1 MTTPRVL
8 EVRAKILKKNDELA
22 RSMRAEFARAG
33 VFVANLVSSPGS
45 GKTELL
51 TRTLSQLITSYGVA
65 AVVGDLATDNDARR
79 LATSGAEARQIITQ
93 SICHLEADMV
103 RESLE
108 GWDLSALDFLFI
120 ENVGNLVCPSSW
132 DLGEDLRVLLF
143 PVTEGEDKPLKY
155 PTLIN
160 TADVV
165 VISKMDLAD
174 AVGFDMDLAQRNIQQ
189 VRPGIEVFETS
200 AKTGE
205 GINAWI
211 EFLRQQL
218 QRKRGLA
225 DSIDSQ
231 AVGSRQE

>member
-1 MTTPRVL
+1 MTPRVL
-8 EVRAKILKKNDELA
+8 EVRAKILKKNDELVRA
-22 RSMRAEFARAG
+22 CRAEFAQAG

-51 TRTLSQLITSYGVA
+51 TQTLTRLIANYDVA

-79 LATSGAEARQIITQ
+79 LAVSGAQTRQIITQ
-93 SICHLEADMV
+93 SICHLEADMG
-103 RESLE
+103 SANALE
-108 GWDLSALDFLFI
+108 GWDVAALDFLFI

-165 VISKMDLAD
+165 VISKMDLAG
-174 AVGFDMDLAQRNIQQ
+174 AVGFDMELAQRNIQQ
-189 VRPGIEVFETS
+189 VRPGVEVFETS
-200 AKTGE
+200 AKTGQ
-205 GINAWI
+205 GIDAWI
-211 EFLRQQL
+211 EIFAEELR
-218 QRKRGLA
+218 A
-225 DSIDSQ
+225 
-231 AVGSRQE
+231 